1 MIQRRIQAS
10 LLASVIAACLLLPAS
25 PAGAAIRTETV
36 VYPQGDTVLEGYL
49 AYDDAV
55 AEKRPGIVVFHTK
68 RGIGE
73 FIEERVRALAELG
86 YVAFAGDVYGKG
98 IRPAGDEESSVESD
112 KYKKDRPLTRLRV
125 KAAYDWLAANPHV
138 DASRMAVSGYCIG
151 GLFALELARMGA
163 PVKAA
168 AIFHGTLTT
177 PTPEDAKNIKGRVL
191 VMHGADDPTAPLTEV
206 QGLVKEMKD
215 ARVDFQLELY
225 GGVRHGFTEPKN
237 GHDLTRST
245 AYDERADHK
254 SWAAMQALFQETLG
268 R

>member
-1 MIQRRIQAS
+1 MRDHCLPRSRLAILAGAFA
-10 LLASVIAACLLLPAS
+10 LLPLLPAK
-25 PAGAAIRTETV
+25 AAIHTETIA
-36 VYPQGDTVLEGYL
+36 YRQGDTALEGYL

-55 AEKRPGIVVFHTK
+55 TEKRPGIIVFHTK
-68 RGIGE
+68 SGIGA
-73 FIEERVRALAELG
+73 FIEEKVRDLAALG

-98 IRPAGDEESSVESD
+98 IRPAGDEESSAESA

-125 KAAYDWLAANPHV
+125 KAAYDWLAANPYV
-138 DASRMAVSGYCIG
+138 DASRIAVSGYCAG

-177 PTPEDAKNIKGRVL
+177 PTPEDARNIKGRVL
-191 VMHGADDPTAPLTEV
+191 VMHGADDPSAPCTEV
-206 QGLVKEMKD
+206 QALIKEMKD

-225 GGVRHGFTEPKN
+225 GGVVHGFTEPKN
-237 GHDLTRST
+237 GNDSSRST
-245 AYDERADHK
+245 AYNARADK
-254 SWAAMQALFQETLG
+254 QSWAAMRVLFQETLG

>member
-1 MIQRRIQAS
+1 MTRNSSFGALAALLGAFA
-10 LLASVIAACLLLPAS
+10 LLAAS
-25 PAGAAIRTETV
+25 GAGAAIRSEAVT
-36 VYPQGDTVLEGYL
+36 YRQGDTVLEGYF

-55 AEKRPGIVVFHTK
+55 TEKRPGIVVFHTK

-86 YVAFAGDVYGKG
+86 YVAFAGDVYGQG
-98 IRPAGDEESSVESD
+98 IRPAGDEESSEESA

-151 GLFALELARMGA
+151 GMFALELARSGA

-177 PTPEDAKNIKGRVL
+177 PTPADAKNIKGRVL
-191 VMHGADDPTAPLTEV
+191 VMHGADDPTAPLAEV
-206 QGLVKEMKD
+206 DGLVKEMKD

-225 GGVRHGFTEPKN
+225 GGVRHGFTELKN
-237 GHDLTRST
+237 GNDLTRST
-245 AYDERADHK
+245 AYDERADSK
-254 SWAAMQALFQETLG
+254 SWASMRELFSETLG